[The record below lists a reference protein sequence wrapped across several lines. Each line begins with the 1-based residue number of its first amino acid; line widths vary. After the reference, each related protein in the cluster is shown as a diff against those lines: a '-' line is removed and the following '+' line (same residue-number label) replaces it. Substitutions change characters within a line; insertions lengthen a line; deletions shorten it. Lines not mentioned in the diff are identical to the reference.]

1 MVYVKQML
9 ETLVKIFINFD
20 IMAVEPLLQIC
31 LFQDI
36 LNLWHAQRT
45 DAHML
50 TVFLTTE
57 WN

>member
-57 WN
+57 